1 MKLAVLGYGNLG
13 KAVEKY
19 AIDNK
24 IELVG
29 IFSRRKVTSKQGT
42 PVYELENFSKY
53 DADVAALCFG
63 SASDMLG
70 LAPLFAL
77 QCNTVDAF
85 DNHSEMKYYRGIM
98 NEAAKKTNHIALLG
112 CGWDTGVFSAIRGLN
127 TLIGDTQG
135 TFWGKGVSQGH
146 TNAIKSI
153 DGVIDAVQFTL
164 PVETMKNREAIL
176 NLPSTRLHK
185 RLCYVVAQDHDRR
198 RISDEILSMKGY
210 FLGYE
215 TQINFVTQKELDELK
230 NDTRHKG
237 EILCF
242 GNGAKSEYKL
252 QMEDN
257 CMLTAKIMVEY
268 CPAITSLIGKKSYG
282 AYTAMDIAPSEFLG
296 ESTWKFL

>member
-19 AIDNK
+19 AIENK

-29 IFSRRKVTSKQGT
+29 IFSRRKVTSKLGT
-42 PVYELENFSKY
+42 AVYELESFPKY

-98 NEAAKKTNHIALLG
+98 NEAAKKTNHVALLG

-164 PVETMKNREAIL
+164 PNESMKNLKAISD
-176 NLPSTRLHK
+176 LPSNRLHK
-185 RLCYVVAQDHDRR
+185 RVCYVVAEEKDRR

-215 TQINFVTQKELDELK
+215 TQINFVTVKEINELK
-230 NDTRHKG
+230 NDTRHSG
-237 EILCF
+237 EIICF
-242 GNGAKSEYKL
+242 GEGAKSEYKL
-252 QMEDN
+252 KMEDN
-257 CMLTAKIMVEY
+257 CMLTAKIMVKY
-268 CPAITSLIGKKSYG
+268 SAAITSLSAKKAYG
-282 AYTAMDIAPSEFLG
+282 AYTAMEIAPSEFLG
-296 ESTWKFL
+296 EKIWKFL